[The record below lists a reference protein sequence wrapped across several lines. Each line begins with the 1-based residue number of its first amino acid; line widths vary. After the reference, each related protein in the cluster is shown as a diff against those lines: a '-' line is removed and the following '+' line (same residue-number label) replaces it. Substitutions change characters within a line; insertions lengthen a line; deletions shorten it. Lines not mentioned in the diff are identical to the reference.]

1 MRNKIEIYPPIKIP
15 LFTESFSNDGDI
27 IFYGEYDK
35 KLYMY
40 VNELSKFYD
49 EVVIKE
55 GGRIW
60 HETVINNLPQN
71 VKIACENP
79 DFPVITEAIG
89 EGKNMWDINIVFP
102 LSLYWNR
109 LKDICPY
116 YENFN
121 FYQRYR
127 LSSLL
132 YLIDSGGVKL
142 IYPFLWLN
150 DYALDCFVKI
160 VNKY

>member
-1 MRNKIEIYPPIKIP
+1 MSNKIAIYPPIKIP
-15 LFTESFSNDGDI
+15 LFTESFSNNRDI

-40 VNELSKFYD
+40 VNELSKFYN

-55 GGRIW
+55 GDRIW
-60 HETVINNLPQN
+60 HETVISSLPKN
-71 VKIACENP
+71 V
-79 DFPVITEAIG
+79 AIEYEDIDLPHIPSTVG
-89 EGKNMWDINIVFP
+89 DGKNTWKVDIIFP

-109 LKDICPY
+109 LKGICPY
-116 YENFN
+116 YEKFN

-132 YLIDSGGVKL
+132 YLIDTGGVKL